1 MYIVGMENPPEHKP
15 LPDKETKFDW
25 DKFMNLPEVRQA
37 IRRFP
42 DIAKALLNHKER
54 TSKRSLIMTMTLFII
69 GFSTVIVLTL
79 THGISSEATAFLLG
93 VLLTGVIS
101 VIKGFTGGW
110 ED

>member
-1 MYIVGMENPPEHKP
+1 MENPPEQKP
-15 LPDKETKFDW
+15 QPDKEPKFDW

-37 IRRFP
+37 IRRVP
-42 DIAKALLNHKER
+42 DIVKDHLSIKER
-54 TSKRSLIMTMTLFII
+54 TQNRESKRSLIMTVTLFII